1 MSSKKSILE
10 AEEDQMR
17 REYEAE
23 RIGMTVEE
31 YFNAQMATIE
41 VRLQREGLEYNADG
55 ELVHFDSPYAMG
67 VQEGDVIA
75 K

>member
-1 MSSKKSILE
+1 
-10 AEEDQMR
+10 MR

-41 VRLQREGLEYNADG
+41 VRLQREGLEYNANG
-55 ELVHFDSPYAMG
+55 ELVYFDTPYAMG